1 MWRKDIKFMRCFF
14 LIRKT
19 CYFILWTVAAAC
31 ILGGCEQHNYKAE
44 ADEKVYTIIDQKWSD
59 NIGTKANYKISDTPP
74 SPNDIRIDKSIPAS
88 GVITLPRAVAI
99 ATAHNRDYQNQRE
112 LLYISALDLRL
123 ARHKFETQ
131 YFGGLS
137 GGYNADR
144 NDEAWGLE
152 ANLGFNRLLK
162 TGALITTKVSAAWLD
177 ILTGNVEGGLN
188 SILTASITQ
197 PLLRGSD
204 PTVVLEDLTQAE
216 RDALYQIRS
225 FNRYRKTFVVS
236 VVTQYYQILE
246 LYNLAANAESHYK
259 TLSWLY
265 QRVEKLTNAGRLP
278 TFELDRIHQEML
290 KTKDEYI
297 QVHKE
302 YESVLDSFKITLGL
316 PTTTEFQLDA
326 SVLEELRA
334 TNDYPRFDEAE
345 AIETALFR
353 RLDLT
358 NSADAVLDAQRKVYV
373 AADALRTELNLA
385 GGVDAVSSGASSR
398 RTLRGEENYN
408 LDLELGLPLDRVA
421 EQNVYRK
428 ALITLNQQRRD
439 YDLAADTIGLEV
451 RQAYRDL
458 AEAIERH
465 RLQSDAL
472 STAQERFRKTYL
484 LMQYGRASSRRVLNA
499 QRDLYEAQN
508 EATQALVNYAIATL
522 NFYRDVGVLQVRP
535 DGMWDKGVN

>member
-1 MWRKDIKFMRCFF
+1 VWRKDIKFMRRFF

-19 CYFILWTVAAAC
+19 CYFLLWTMAAMC
-31 ILGGCEQHNYKAE
+31 ILGGCEQHNYKAD

-59 NIGTKANYKISDTPP
+59 DIGTKANYKISDTPL
-74 SPNDIRIDKSIPAS
+74 SPNDIRIDRSIPAS
-88 GVITLPRAVAI
+88 GVLTLPRAVAF
-99 ATAHNRDYQNQRE
+99 ATAHNRDYQSQRE

-144 NDEAWGLE
+144 NDRAWGLE

-162 TGALITTKVSAAWLD
+162 TGALITTKLSAAWLD
-177 ILTGNVEGGLN
+177 ILEGNIEGGLN
-188 SILTASITQ
+188 SILTASVTQ

-204 PTVVLEDLTQAE
+204 PTVVFEDLTQAE
-216 RDALYQIRS
+216 RDTLYQIRS

-236 VVTQYYQILE
+236 VVTQYYQLLE
-246 LYNLAANAESHYK
+246 LDKLATNAEGNYE

-265 QRVEKLTNAGRLP
+265 ERVEKLTNAGRLP
-278 TFELDRIHQEML
+278 TYELDRMHQEML
-290 KTKDEYI
+290 KAKDEYV
-297 QVHKE
+297 QLRKE
-302 YESVLDSFKITLGL
+302 YESALDLFKITLSL

-326 SVLEELRA
+326 SVLEGLRSA
-334 TNDYPRFDEAE
+334 NHYPEFDETE

-358 NSADAVLDAQRKVYV
+358 NSADAILDAQRKVYV
-373 AADALRTELNLA
+373 AADALRAELNLS
-385 GGVDAVSSGASSR
+385 GGVDAVSSGVSSR
-398 RTLRGEENYN
+398 RTLRAEENYN

-421 EQNVYRK
+421 EQNIYRK
-428 ALITLNQQRRD
+428 ALITLNQRQRE
-439 YDLAADTIGLEV
+439 YELVADTVRLQV

-458 AEAIERH
+458 AEAIERY
-465 RLQSDAL
+465 RIQSEAL
-472 STAQERFRKTYL
+472 ETAKERFRKTYL
-484 LMQYGRASSRRVLNA
+484 LMQYARASSRRVLNA

-535 DGMWDKGVN
+535 DGMWDKNFD

>member
-1 MWRKDIKFMRCFF
+1 MRCFF

-19 CYFILWTVAAAC
+19 CYFIFWTVAAVC

-44 ADEKVYTIIDQKWSD
+44 ADEKVYTFIDQKWSD

-88 GVITLPRAVAI
+88 GVITLPRAVAV

-144 NDEAWGLE
+144 NDQAWGLE
-152 ANLGFNRLLK
+152 ANLGFNRLVK

-177 ILTGNVEGGLN
+177 ILTGNIEGGLN
-188 SILTASITQ
+188 SILTANITQ

-246 LYNLAANAESHYK
+246 LYNLAANAETNYK

-278 TFELDRIHQEML
+278 TFELDRIRQEML
-290 KTKDEYI
+290 KAQDEYI

-334 TNDYPRFDEAE
+334 TNDYPEFDEAE

-373 AADALRTELNLA
+373 AADALRTELNLT

-398 RTLRGEENYN
+398 RTLKAEENYN

-421 EQNVYRK
+421 EQNIYRK
-428 ALITLNQQRRD
+428 ALITLNQRQRE
-439 YDLAADTIGLEV
+439 YELAADTISLEV

-458 AEAIERH
+458 AEAIERY

-484 LMQYGRASSRRVLNA
+484 LMQYARASSRRVLDA

-522 NFYRDVGVLQVRP
+522 NFYRDVGVLHVRP